1 MIYPQATFLFFFAV
15 ALAAVRMKKRTNILF
30 KERGLIGG
38 RPVERE
44 TEKKEKQ
51 SAQCTAERTTQQE

>member
-1 MIYPQATFLFFFAV
+1 
-15 ALAAVRMKKRTNILF
+15 MKKRTNILF

-38 RPVERE
+38 RPVERK